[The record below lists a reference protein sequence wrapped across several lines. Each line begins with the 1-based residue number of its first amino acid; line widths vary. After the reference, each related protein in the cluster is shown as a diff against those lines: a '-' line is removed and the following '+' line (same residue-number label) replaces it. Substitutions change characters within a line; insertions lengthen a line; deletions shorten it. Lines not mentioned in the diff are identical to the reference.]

1 MCPASNT
8 AKKRAEYLQPSSARS
23 FRPRSN
29 RFRTGLDL
37 QFELRVVN
45 RIRCRLYLR
54 QTVGE
59 HLTRS
64 DLYKSHF
71 WSCAPLLQE
80 ERFQL
85 DVSRFGA

>member
-1 MCPASNT
+1 MCQGSNT
-8 AKKRAEYLQPSSARS
+8 AKKKKFYTSPPLDLV
-23 FRPRSN
+23 RPRSN
-29 RFRTGLDL
+29 RFRTGFDF
-37 QFELRVVN
+37 QFELREVN

-54 QTVGE
+54 QTVGK

-64 DLYKSHF
+64 DLYKSHL

-85 DVSRFGA
+85 DVSRFRA